1 MMAAYN
7 EAEDLINIGAYA
19 RGSNPQID
27 RALGFVEPIGAFL
40 RQRAE
45 EGESFD
51 KHVQRLMG
59 IMAAEAPAEAQI

>member
-1 MMAAYN
+1 
-7 EAEDLINIGAYA
+7 
-19 RGSNPQID
+19 
-27 RALGFVEPIGAFL
+27 LGFVEPIGAFL

-59 IMAAEAPAEAQI
+59 IMAAEAPAEAQS